1 MRDDVLSVR
10 ISMSESP
17 VRPGSS
23 VGAGADHFSSTTKS
37 HYQDQLREGLS
48 FKPTV
53 YHKNLSSLPGFMGPP
68 TADDRFT
75 TTSASAFTGGGNA
88 SQVRAAG
95 TPRHLAQFKTM
106 SESHTKDV
114 FGMGGPS
121 LETVTE
127 TSAHAMNSGAQGW
140 PRARTPRFVNGG
152 AFRNA
157 STVPLDKNSQRLDGT
172 AALHDFATTSGTAWW
187 PGGEVE
193 RPMSRYERPQKNTST
208 YMATSMAVHTARTP
222 EHKPREHYGHVNPR
236 TEPLTSRP
244 KTSANQFREPPIG
257 FSASSHFL
265 TTNKQH
271 FPSRVA
277 SSWCR
282 RERAASTAPSH
293 PSRWAPTLTRDPCLR
308 SRTATAS
315 SSARSSM
322 SYGTLA
328 PRGEPSACVVARS
341 CPATRPAHL
350 PASSSSRPRVAR
362 TFVRS

>member
-1 MRDDVLSVR
+1 MLRIHVLL
-10 ISMSESP
+10 SP
-17 VRPGSS
+17 
-23 VGAGADHFSSTTKS
+23 
-37 HYQDQLREGLS
+37 S
-48 FKPTV
+48 FTQ
-53 YHKNLSSLPGFMGPP
+53 NLSSLPGFMGPP

-75 TTSASAFTGGGNA
+75 TTSASSFTGGGNA

-127 TSAHAMNSGAQGW
+127 TSAHAMNSGAQEW

-157 STVPLDKNSQRLDGT
+157 STVPLDKNNQRLDGT
-172 AALHDFATTSGTAWW
+172 AVLHDFATTSGTAWW

-208 YMATSMAVHTARTP
+208 YIATSMAVHTARTP

-236 TEPLTSRP
+236 TESLTSRP
-244 KTSANQFREPPIG
+244 KTSANQFREPPKG

-265 TTNKQH
+265 TTYKQH
-271 FPSRVA
+271 FPEPSGKLVVPQGKGSVDRSISSIPMGSDFDARPMPSESHSHSIFVGAQLDELRHTCASR
-277 SSWCR
+277 
-282 RERAASTAPSH
+282 
-293 PSRWAPTLTRDPCLR
+293 
-308 SRTATAS
+308 
-315 SSARSSM
+315 
-322 SYGTLA
+322 GTLGVRGGKKLPRDSSGA
-328 PRGEPSACVVARS
+328 PAGFFQQQTARGSDLRLVVK
-341 CPATRPAHL
+341 
-350 PASSSSRPRVAR
+350 
-362 TFVRS
+362 